1 MSDFETMPR
10 GSIMEVKLSR
20 ELVREMEQ
28 IMQQHGRGI
37 FPANVLA
44 AYDKLSTHYALCLM
58 SEGL

>member
-10 GSIMEVKLSR
+10 GTIMEVKLSR
-20 ELVREMEQ
+20 ELVLAMEEVMKVQ
-28 IMQQHGRGI
+28 GRGA
-37 FPANVLA
+37 FPAEVIA